1 MVYTIVLRG
10 NLSIFLQEYIM
21 SNVKNSPVVAS
32 KVIKPSK
39 VVHPDGT
46 VFYRSDRNK
55 WIACYGGKQEAA
67 RDTKE
72 KCLAFLKKKYNVQGV
87 VLE

>member
-1 MVYTIVLRG
+1 MNK
-10 NLSIFLQEYIM
+10 NL
-21 SNVKNSPVVAS
+21 NTPVVAT

-39 VVHPDGT
+39 IVHADGI
-46 VFYRSDRNK
+46 VFFRSDRNK

-72 KCLAFLKKKYNVQGV
+72 KCLAFLKKKYDIQGV
-87 VLE
+87 ILEYKE